1 MTIEICREQ
10 AADYDI
16 CGGSMKN
23 SGVAKHID
31 HEEVSCCF
39 AGSLLRPNLHI
50 SVASTNRSTAKT
62 KNPRPSSA
70 MPVTERLYYNDSHL
84 IEFEARVI
92 DHTERV
98 SGWTAVTLDR
108 TAFYPTGG
116 GQPSDTGTI
125 NDVRVVE
132 CIDDEANGILH
143 VIQGR
148 APAVGST
155 VKGRVDWARRLDHM
169 QQHTGQHILSQAF
182 ISLFKAPT
190 RGFRVL
196 EQTCEIDVELAN
208 PTTEVIERA
217 VGLANNVIWEDRAI
231 TIKEVSS
238 NEAAALPLRKEPS
251 RGGDLR
257 VIEIEGFDLTPCGGT
272 HAYRTGEVGIIVVR
286 SWERAKGLTRIEF
299 LAGNR
304 AYADYRRANS
314 TARDTAALFSASRD
328 DAPALAV
335 KMVEENKD
343 LHRRLRVLEEVAARV
358 EAEELLRAGETSDR
372 NSAKEKSRELRVQR
386 VRDSSNAAVADN
398 SRWLT
403 AQRDTA
409 AKRSAHLDDNRGA
422 DVHHEA
428 ADRAA
433 ITDISRGLSS
443 RDNPASVSKDSP
455 DSGAFKPSDAKITY
469 RLITKIFEQRD
480 AESLKH
486 LALALIAHPQVIALL
501 ASRDKE
507 TARLVF
513 ARSADATG
521 DMNKLMREACA
532 MLDGR
537 GGGKPDMAQG
547 AGKSVEKLDEAI
559 QQAARLLGE
568 LARS

>member
-1 MTIEICREQ
+1 MANGIARET

-16 CGGSMKN
+16 CRESVQNVLPGLIATFPIGT
-23 SGVAKHID
+23 
-31 HEEVSCCF
+31 
-39 AGSLLRPNLHI
+39 LHI
-50 SVASTNRSTAKT
+50 SVASTNRLINKNRRPRTKT
-62 KNPRPSSA
+62 VSA
-70 MPVTERLYYNDSHL
+70 MAVTERLYYNDSHL

-196 EQTCEIDVELAN
+196 EQSCEIDVELDN
-208 PTTEVIERA
+208 PTTASIERA

-238 NEAAALPLRKEPS
+238 SEASELPLRKEPARS
-251 RGGDLR
+251 GDLR

-304 AYADYRRANS
+304 ALADYRRANS
-314 TARDTAALFSASRD
+314 TARDTAALFSAARD

-372 NSAKEKSRELRVQR
+372 KSAKEKSRELRVQR
-386 VRDSSNAAVADN
+386 VSDSSHAAVADN

-409 AKRSAHLDDNRGA
+409 SKRTANLGESRAEDQHQE
-422 DVHHEA
+422 V
-428 ADRAA
+428 DRAA

-443 RDNPASVSKDSP
+443 RDTSASFSKNSP
-455 DSGAFKPSDAKITY
+455 DSAGFKTSDPKTTSH
-469 RLITKIFEQRD
+469 LITKIFEQRD

-486 LALALIAHPQVIALL
+486 LALALIAHPHVIALL

-507 TARLVF
+507 AARLVF
-513 ARSADATG
+513 ARSADETS
-521 DMNKLMREACA
+521 DMNLLMREAC
-532 MLDGR
+532 LLLEGR
-537 GGGKPDMAQG
+537 GGGKPDLAQG
-547 AGKSVEKLDEAI
+547 GGKNVEKLEEAFA
-559 QQAARLLGE
+559 QAVRVLNQSG
-568 LARS
+568 